1 MVRLIG
7 WLCVAVLAI
16 GAHVYDNDWLRGA
29 TAFAAIGVIAWF
41 APASLRLAIGVLAIV
56 AAGVLIALG
65 TNTLIDALPALIAAF
80 VAFLFARTLLP
91 NRTPLIARAI
101 VAIDGPEWLMR
112 PHVARYA
119 RRLTVIW
126 AIYQLLLAALAC
138 AAMFHLAWLPGP
150 RTFGIVLPLAV
161 AALFAVEFLLRP
173 IWLPD
178 VPRHR
183 LLSFARR
190 LILAWPTLLD
200 DR

>member
-1 MVRLIG
+1 MIRLAG

-16 GAHVYDNDWLRGA
+16 GAHLSDNDALRGA
-29 TAFAAIGVIAWF
+29 TAFAAIALIAIS
-41 APASLRLAIGVLAIV
+41 APRSVRIAIGVLA
-56 AAGVLIALG
+56 LIAAALIVLFG
-65 TNTLIDALPALIAAF
+65 ANTLLDAVPALIAAF

-101 VAIDGPEWLMR
+101 VAIDGPEWLAQPR
-112 PHVARYA
+112 VVRYA
-119 RRLTVIW
+119 RNLTATW
-126 AIYQLLLAALAC
+126 AIYQTALAALAL
-138 AAMFHLAWLPGP
+138 AAMFHVAYLPGP
-150 RTFGIVLPLAV
+150 RVFGAILPLAV
-161 AALFAVEFLLRP
+161 ALLFSIEFLLRP
-173 IWLPD
+173 RLLPG